1 MSVDTGLLVLRLFV
15 GIPLATHG
23 AQKLFGWF
31 GGYGLKGTGG
41 FFESIGFRPGVS
53 FAALAGLSELGG
65 GLLLAVG
72 LLSPFGAAAVLA
84 AMLVAT
90 ISVHWKNGFYGQNN
104 GYELAYLYGLVA
116 VVLAI
121 TGSGKFALDS
131 ELGLSFVNRSEVVI
145 GALVLAVVGAAIAL
159 AVRRVPEAQATTT

>member
-1 MSVDTGLLVLRLFV
+1 MSADAGLLLLRLFV
-15 GIPLATHG
+15 GIPMATHG

-65 GLLLAVG
+65 GLLLAFG
-72 LLSPFGAAAVLA
+72 LLTPFGAAAVFA
-84 AMLVAT
+84 AMLVAV

-121 TGSGKFALDS
+121 TGSGKFSLDS
-131 ELGLSFVNRSEVVI
+131 KLGVPFVNRVEVVV
-145 GALVLAVVGAAIAL
+145 GALVLAIAGAAITL
-159 AVRRVPEAQATTT
+159 AVRRVPEAQTTTT